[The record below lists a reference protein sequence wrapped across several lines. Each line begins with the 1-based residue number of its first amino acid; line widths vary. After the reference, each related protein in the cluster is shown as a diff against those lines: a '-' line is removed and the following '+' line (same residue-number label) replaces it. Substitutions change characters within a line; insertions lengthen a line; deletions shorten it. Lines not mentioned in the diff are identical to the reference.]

1 MKSFKVT
8 KMKSFKITDLKAFKH
23 LVVTEI
29 IPLVKPKTLFLLSGE
44 LGAGKTEL
52 IKIVAE
58 HFQMK
63 DVQSPTFA
71 FHHRYRAKDLN
82 LHHVDLY
89 RLKSEEDLESTGFWD
104 LFENVEDV
112 LFVEWSN
119 LIQADAWPWGWKQVK
134 IEIKKLAENSRKVN
148 LNI

>member
-1 MKSFKVT
+1 MKSFKVA
-8 KMKSFKITDLKAFKH
+8 DLKAFQAM
-23 LVVTEI
+23 VIAEI

-52 IKIVAE
+52 IKAVAA

-71 FHHRYRAKDLN
+71 FHHRYQSAKLN

-104 LFENVEDV
+104 LFENEEDV

-119 LIQADAWPWGWKQVK
+119 LVQADAWPWGWKQIK
-134 IEIKKLAENSRKVN
+134 IEIKKIDQNAREVALDY
-148 LNI
+148 